1 MSRTVSNALK
11 RPVKAGISGLRE
23 LTVAEQGST
32 WVAQVRGEN
41 GTGEKARKAK
51 GLPVGKMNSTQG
63 CS

>member
-1 MSRTVSNALK
+1 MSNAVK

-23 LTVAEQGST
+23 LAVVEQGST
-32 WVAQVRGEN
+32 WVTQVRGEN
-41 GTGEKARKAK
+41 GMGEKARQVK